1 MKTIKYIIFKE
12 GKYYVSQCLNV
23 EVASFGDTIDEATL
37 NLKEALDLYF
47 RLVSLSKSRPYMF
60 SAKGHRPCI
69 FRSQASSGCCFH
81 AIYNPHSTFEPYLE
95 STPWQYDWALCH
107 SKTL

>member
-23 EVASFGDTIDEATL
+23 EVSSFGNTIDEAAL

-47 RLVSLSKSRPYMF
+47 ED
-60 SAKGHRPCI
+60 
-69 FRSQASSGCCFH
+69 
-81 AIYNPHSTFEPYLE
+81 EPARKNYHKIEDTMIGELNIRF
-95 STPWQYDWALCH
+95 
-107 SKTL
+107 